1 MTPFMPLQ
9 QALEREFP
17 KSKPY
22 ASGGTLRKSDESVLL
37 VVLKTDFDPRS
48 NSQATLSKIESRLK
62 RLRSLS
68 STLGVLV
75 NYQVLALHL
84 YRLQEEHAIS
94 QKTFFRQIDTWE
106 KRDSAQLAGAEL
118 RPFQK

>member
-1 MTPFMPLQ
+1 MPLQ

-84 YRLQEEHAIS
+84 YRLQWVCVRECE
-94 QKTFFRQIDTWE
+94 RE
-106 KRDSAQLAGAEL
+106 GGGLRLQLEAHHERELAET
-118 RPFQK
+118 